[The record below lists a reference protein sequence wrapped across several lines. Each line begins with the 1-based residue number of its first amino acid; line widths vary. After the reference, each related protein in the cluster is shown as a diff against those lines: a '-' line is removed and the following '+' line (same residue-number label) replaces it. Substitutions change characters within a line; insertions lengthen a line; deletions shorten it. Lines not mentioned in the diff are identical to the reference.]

1 MHGTLQYLT
10 ADFRDG
16 QITVAGKKHPAG
28 TFCVH
33 LLNRFYAHDTAA
45 RVVVFKVNILQVQR
59 TLERGYLIDTDYVK
73 AGEDILHILE
83 MLPKLKPFDRLDT
96 ASERTRVSAL
106 FTRITAD
113 HMSDFLRQKG
123 RGSSRD
129 EAALYLNGVDIDRF
143 YEMNALLQDVNDT
156 LHFYESL
163 STDICEAFEA
173 LCTFVD
179 RIDNCERFDE
189 AHLLPL
195 AVQCF
200 AKRRAVYET
209 EYIPMQKTRKSKA
222 TVTMRRLYFSDFYSF
237 IVTDFFEGLHYG
249 HYPRRCAAC
258 ENCFLMQSARR
269 QKYCASRKAL
279 MTVNGRMMTCR
290 KYGVYVK
297 KKEQAK
303 DHPVID
309 RYTKRCACI
318 RVDFVRGNINERFAT
333 AAKTL
338 AKEHKYRAI
347 HEPEYETIGY
357 AADMTRDKL
366 YRDTAE
372 RLKKEQ

>member
-1 MHGTLQYLT
+1 MHGTMQYLS

-16 QITVAGKKHPAG
+16 QISVAGKKYPAG

-45 RVVVFKVNILQVQR
+45 RIAVFKVNILQVQR
-59 TLERGYLIDTDYVK
+59 TLERGYLINTDYVK

-83 MLPKLKPFDRLDT
+83 TLPKLKPFDRLDT
-96 ASERTRVSAL
+96 ASERTRISAL
-106 FTRITAD
+106 FSRTTAD
-113 HMSDFLRQKG
+113 LLSDFLQQKG
-123 RGSSRD
+123 RESNRD
-129 EAALYLNGVDIDRF
+129 DAALYLNGVDIESF
-143 YEMNALLQDVNDT
+143 HEMDAILQDVNDT
-156 LHFYESL
+156 LHFYESF
-163 STDICEAFEA
+163 STDIREAFEA
-173 LCTFVD
+173 LSTLVD
-179 RIDNCERFDE
+179 GLDTCERFDE
-189 AHLLPL
+189 PHLLPL

-222 TVTMRRLYFSDFYSF
+222 AVTMRRLFFSDFFSF

-318 RVDFVRGNINERFAT
+318 RVDFARGNITECFAA
-333 AAKTL
+333 AAKAL
-338 AKEHKYRAI
+338 AKEHKHQAI
-347 HEPEYETIGY
+347 HEPEYEVNGY

-366 YRDTAE
+366 YRDTAV